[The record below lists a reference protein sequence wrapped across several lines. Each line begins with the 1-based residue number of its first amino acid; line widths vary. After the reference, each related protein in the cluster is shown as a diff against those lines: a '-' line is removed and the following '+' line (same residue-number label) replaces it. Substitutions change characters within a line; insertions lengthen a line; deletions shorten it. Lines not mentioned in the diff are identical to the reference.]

1 MGQICRAKERALQW
15 HPAFYADLQIELE
28 REAAV
33 LRFENEHQL
42 GTKPMEID
50 ILVIKT
56 VGGRRIKK
64 NIGRIFRTYN
74 IIEYKS
80 PEDYISIDDYYKV
93 YGYCC
98 FYKANVSSVNSIPI
112 QEITMTL
119 VSHGYPG
126 TLMEHLLI
134 ERGFEIEQ
142 VEPGIYYVKG
152 DVLPIQIIVT
162 GELSA
167 QENFWLRCLTNRLRD
182 AEDMRRLLHEFAKH
196 QKDPLYQAVVDIV
209 VRANQEKFREVSGMV
224 CEALEELFKDE
235 IDAMLDRA
243 KREGRK
249 LGEAEGRK
257 LGEAEGRKL
266 GEEVEGRKLGEAQ
279 VRKQAEMDGQIRVNS
294 LNLALAGAGR
304 IEDITKAACD
314 REYQK
319 KLFEEFGL

>member
-1 MGQICRAKERALQW
+1 M
-15 HPAFYADLQIELE
+15 
-28 REAAV
+28 
-33 LRFENEHQL
+33 
-42 GTKPMEID
+42 
-50 ILVIKT
+50 
-56 VGGRRIKK
+56 
-64 NIGRIFRTYN
+64 
-74 IIEYKS
+74 
-80 PEDYISIDDYYKV
+80 
-93 YGYCC
+93 
-98 FYKANVSSVNSIPI
+98 
-112 QEITMTL
+112 
-119 VSHGYPG
+119 
-126 TLMEHLLI
+126 
-134 ERGFEIEQ
+134 
-142 VEPGIYYVKG
+142 
-152 DVLPIQIIVT
+152 T

-266 GEEVEGRKLGEAQ
+266 GEVEGRKLGEAQ